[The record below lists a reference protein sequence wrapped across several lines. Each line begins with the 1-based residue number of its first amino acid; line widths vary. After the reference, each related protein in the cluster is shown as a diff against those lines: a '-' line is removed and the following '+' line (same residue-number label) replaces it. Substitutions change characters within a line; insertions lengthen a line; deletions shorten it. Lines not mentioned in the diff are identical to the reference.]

1 MIWRQAHVM
10 DYHCNYHCTKTMSSR
25 SRAKTKTQPRR
36 HVDATHDHIKRSKI
50 NSKGD
55 GYCANAS
62 LLDCVALVIIHIHV
76 AFIDHIVY
84 IWSVSFLFYLH
95 FYPSFFS
102 RSVLSPVSS
111 PSFSSF
117 LFPLSSFLIPH
128 SSFLIPHSSFLS
140 SLSSLFPLPSS
151 LPPPSLPS
159 FPFSFSPF
167 PLSFSSFFLYPP
179 SSLPFFLSLSLRLY
193 EC

>member
-1 MIWRQAHVM
+1 M
-10 DYHCNYHCTKTMSSR
+10 DYHCNCHCTKT
-25 SRAKTKTQPRR
+25 R
-36 HVDATHDHIKRSKI
+36 HVDATHDHVKRSKI

-128 SSFLIPHSSFLS
+128 SSFLIPHSSLLS
-140 SLSSLFPLPSS
+140 PPSSLFPPTSS
-151 LPPPSLPS
+151 LLPPSLP
-159 FPFSFSPF
+159 FLF
-167 PLSFSSFFLYPP
+167 LSPP
-179 SSLPFFLSLSLRLY
+179 SLSLSLPFFSTPLLPFPSSFLSPCDYMSAEAIDDMHMPNGCLIP
-193 EC
+193 

>member
-1 MIWRQAHVM
+1 M

-117 LFPLSSFLIPH
+117 LFPHSSFLIPH
-128 SSFLIPHSSFLS
+128 SSFLIPLF
-140 SLSSLFPLPSS
+140 SLLPL
-151 LPPPSLPS
+151 
-159 FPFSFSPF
+159 
-167 PLSFSSFFLYPP
+167 PP
-179 SSLPFFLSLSLRLY
+179 SSLPLFLSFFFLPLPSLFLFLFSLPPSSLPSSFLSPCDY
-193 EC
+193 MSAEAIDDMHMPNGCLIP

>member
-1 MIWRQAHVM
+1 M
-10 DYHCNYHCTKTMSSR
+10 DYHCNCHCTKTMSSR

-117 LFPLSSFLIPH
+117 LFPLSSFLIPLF
-128 SSFLIPHSSFLS
+128 SLLSPPS
-140 SLSSLFPLPSS
+140 SL
-151 LPPPSLPS
+151 LPPPSLLPPFPS
-159 FPFSFSPF
+159 F
-167 PLSFSSFFLYPP
+167 FFLPLP
-179 SSLPFFLSLSLRLY
+179 SLFLFLSSLLPFFPSLLPFSLLAII
-193 EC
+193 

>member
-1 MIWRQAHVM
+1 M

-117 LFPLSSFLIPH
+117 LFPH
-128 SSFLIPHSSFLS
+128 SSFLIPHSSLLSPPSS
-140 SLSSLFPLPSS
+140 SLL
-151 LPPPSLPS
+151 PPSLP
-159 FPFSFSPF
+159 FLF
-167 PLSFSSFFLYPP
+167 LSPP
-179 SSLPFFLSLSLRLY
+179 SLSLSLLFFSTPFFPSFFLSLSLRLY

>member
-1 MIWRQAHVM
+1 M

-117 LFPLSSFLIPH
+117 LFPH
-128 SSFLIPHSSFLS
+128 SSFLISHSSFLS
-140 SLSSLFPLPSS
+140 SLSSLF
-151 LPPPSLPS
+151 LPPPSLSS
-159 FPFSFSPF
+159 FPFSFSTF
-167 PLSFSSFFLYPP
+167 PLSFSSFFLYPL
-179 SSLPFFLSLSLRLY
+179 LPFLLPFSLLAII
-193 EC
+193 

>member
-1 MIWRQAHVM
+1 M
-10 DYHCNYHCTKTMSSR
+10 DYHCNCHCTKTMSSR

-36 HVDATHDHIKRSKI
+36 HVDATHEHVKRSKI

-55 GYCANAS
+55 GYCANAR

-117 LFPLSSFLIPH
+117 LFPH
-128 SSFLIPHSSFLS
+128 SSFLISHSSFLS

-151 LPPPSLPS
+151 LFPPPSLPS

-167 PLSFSSFFLYPP
+167 PASPP
-179 SSLPFFLSLSLRLY
+179 SASRSSSRRSFHSNEGLSCPS
-193 EC
+193 

>member
-1 MIWRQAHVM
+1 M
-10 DYHCNYHCTKTMSSR
+10 DYHCNCHCTKSLSSR
-25 SRAKTKTQPRR
+25 SRAETKTQPRR
-36 HVDATHDHIKRSKI
+36 HVDATHDHVKRSEI

-76 AFIDHIVY
+76 AFIDYIVY

-117 LFPLSSFLIPH
+117 LFPH
-128 SSFLIPHSSFLS
+128 SSFLIPHSSLLS
-140 SLSSLFPLPSS
+140 PPSSLFPPPSS
-151 LPPPSLPS
+151 LLPPSLP
-159 FPFSFSPF
+159 FLF
-167 PLSFSSFFLYPP
+167 LSPP
-179 SSLPFFLSLSLRLY
+179 SLSLSLPFFSTPLLPFPSSFLSPCDYMSAEAIDDMHMPNGCLIP
-193 EC
+193 